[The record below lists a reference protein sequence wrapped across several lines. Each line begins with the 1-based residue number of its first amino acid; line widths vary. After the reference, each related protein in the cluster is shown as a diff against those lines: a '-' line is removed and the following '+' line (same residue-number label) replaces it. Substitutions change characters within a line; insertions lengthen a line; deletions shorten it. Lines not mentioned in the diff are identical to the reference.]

1 MIPYEFGWFGFF
13 GKEIDRDATLPR
25 EIEYAFSKTCAYNGA
40 MSIETNL
47 SSLKTNGRTKE
58 IFAIMKNWED
68 LKFKNYFSEDAL
80 LKIQEKGKEFT
91 LDKDGDGSV
100 VTRQIKYEPEKYID
114 RIDGV
119 RNSWTFE
126 NLFKAQPLQVTIKS
140 MPTLASY
147 GDPENEVLIK
157 PGKLNIETSVNGP
170 MGGPR
175 NSSGTQFNLSLS
187 DEQVKTGDQS
197 FKATAANN
205 SGAPFGWGCAEIIMD
220 QLHDISRNRAIG
232 TWIYGDSS
240 GAVLH
245 FVCEDDSRWVV
256 RDWWIKLDFKGW
268 KYVVVPEPAK
278 GEIYDFHYPYN
289 MYFSI
294 RHINYTRMARVYV
307 FLSEIAPK
315 QNVTCYFTQLE
326 ALQEKS
332 GTIKNPK
339 ITIGS
344 QTIIFP
350 IMLENEEYLEYKG
363 SNRFRAFNAS
373 GFTIAEK
380 EIQGAVPTLNFG
392 SNTITFN
399 CDYSEPDNQAAN
411 ISIITLGEPFK

>member
-1 MIPYEFGWFGFF
+1 
-13 GKEIDRDATLPR
+13 
-25 EIEYAFSKTCAYNGA
+25 
-40 MSIETNL
+40 
-47 SSLKTNGRTKE
+47 
-58 IFAIMKNWED
+58 
-68 LKFKNYFSEDAL
+68 
-80 LKIQEKGKEFT
+80 
-91 LDKDGDGSV
+91 
-100 VTRQIKYEPEKYID
+100 
-114 RIDGV
+114 IDGA

-126 NLFKAQPLQVTIKS
+126 SLFKTQPLQVTIKS

-147 GDPENEVLIK
+147 GDPENKALIK
-157 PGKLNIETSVNGP
+157 PGKLNVETSVNGP

-187 DEQVKTGDQS
+187 DEQVKTGNQS
-197 FKATAANN
+197 FKATATNN
-205 SGAPFGWGCAEIIMD
+205 SDNPFGWGCVEIIMD
-220 QLHDISRNRAIG
+220 QIHDISRNRAIG

-245 FVCEDDSRWVV
+245 FVGEDDSRWVV

-268 KYVVVPEPAK
+268 RYVVVPESAK

-332 GTIKNPK
+332 STIKNPK

-380 EIQGAVPTLNFG
+380 DIQGAVPTLTSG
-392 SNTITFN
+392 KNTITFN

-411 ISIITLGEPFK
+411 ISIITRGEPFK